1 MTILSLFIRDSV
13 PFNIIFVISAV
24 LKLFI
29 LGEDIDY
36 LELILLSSSKRYYI
50 WNLCKVLL
58 FNIVFA
64 HVMVIILLAISYI
77 DADKN
82 WIIVKLIDANY
93 LAIDK
98 PWLELYFWTYYWAC
112 TIMMTVGF
120 GDISAV
126 NYK

>member
-1 MTILSLFIRDSV
+1 
-13 PFNIIFVISAV
+13 
-24 LKLFI
+24 
-29 LGEDIDY
+29 
-36 LELILLSSSKRYYI
+36 
-50 WNLCKVLL
+50 
-58 FNIVFA
+58 
-64 HVMVIILLAISYI
+64 MVIILLAISYI